1 MLRIEN
7 LHAFYRGN
15 EALKG
20 VSLDVGQGEIVAL
33 IGANG
38 AGKTTLLNCVSG
50 IHTDMIGQI
59 TFNGKNIAGEP
70 AHELVKQGLVQCP
83 ENREL
88 FGVMSVQENLEMGA
102 YLATGEIQGVSLAKR
117 IEDMFLKFPVLKS
130 RRRQLAGTL
139 SGGEQQM
146 VAIARGLMS
155 DPKLFMLDEP
165 SLGLA
170 PIIVEDMFRIIKEMK
185 NEGRTILLV
194 EQNALA
200 ALALSDRAYLLE
212 TGRLTL
218 GGSSTMFMKDDRV
231 RRAYLGNDIDVD
243 HIFDNLLD

>member
-83 ENREL
+83 ENRQL

-218 GGSSTMFMKDDRV
+218 GGSSTMFVKDDRV

>member
-83 ENREL
+83 ENRQL

-231 RRAYLGNDIDVD
+231 RRAYLGNDIDVE

>member
-83 ENREL
+83 ENRQL

>member
-20 VSLDVGQGEIVAL
+20 VSLEVEQGEIIAL

-38 AGKTTLLNCVSG
+38 AGKTTLLNCASG
-50 IHTDMIGQI
+50 IHTDKVGHMS
-59 TFNGKNIAGEP
+59 FDGEDISGAP
-70 AHELVKQGLVQCP
+70 PHELVKRGVVQCP
-83 ENREL
+83 ENRQL
-88 FGVMSVQENLEMGA
+88 FSVMTVQENLEMGA
-102 YLATGEIQGVSLAKR
+102 YLWRGDIRGVSLQKR
-117 IEDMFLKFPVLKS
+117 LEEIFRKFPVLKS

-155 DPKLFMLDEP
+155 NPKLFMLDEP

-170 PIIVEDMFRIIKEMK
+170 PIIVEELFHIIKGMRD
-185 NEGRTILLV
+185 EGTTILLV

-218 GGSSTMFMKDDRV
+218 SGPSTMFMKDDRV
-231 RRAYLGNDIDVD
+231 RKAYLGDD
-243 HIFDNLLD
+243 LDAGHVCNSPLS

>member
-83 ENREL
+83 ENRQL

-218 GGSSTMFMKDDRV
+218 GGSSTMFVKDDRV
-231 RRAYLGNDIDVD
+231 RRAYLGNDIDVE
-243 HIFDNLLD
+243 HIFDDLLD

>member
-218 GGSSTMFMKDDRV
+218 GGSSTMFVKDDRV
-231 RRAYLGNDIDVD
+231 RRAYLGNDIDVE

>member
-20 VSLDVGQGEIVAL
+20 VSLDVDQGEIVAL

-50 IHTDMIGQI
+50 LHTDMIGQI
-59 TFNGKNIAGEP
+59 TFNGKDISGAP

-83 ENREL
+83 ENRQL
-88 FGVMSVQENLEMGA
+88 FSVMTVQENLEMGA
-102 YLATGEIQGVSLAKR
+102 YLWSGDIRGVSLAKR

-170 PIIVEDMFRIIKEMK
+170 PIIVEDLFRIIKEMR

-200 ALALSDRAYLLE
+200 ALALSDKAYLLE

-218 GGSSTMFMKDDRV
+218 GGPSTMFMKDDRV
-231 RRAYLGNDIDVD
+231 RRAYLGNDLDVE
-243 HIFDNLLD
+243 HIFDNPLD